1 MQSRTITKLA
11 YLFAIPALLVYLIF
25 WIIPTAMTFF
35 YSMTNWTGL
44 GKSYEFIG
52 LKNLEYLLRDGT
64 LLNSLKVTLL
74 YCAFTLVVGNIY
86 ALVVALILNMEL
98 RLRNVYR
105 VVFYLP
111 SLLSTVVVGY
121 IWGYVYIPHYG
132 MIAQFLKLIGLSTF
146 DPNLLGNTHTAL
158 YAVSIVE
165 IWKASGGTIII
176 YLAGLQTIPYEIE
189 EAARI
194 DGCSRWQLFWR
205 IRFPLLSTAITIN
218 LVLSVIF
225 GLKAFDYMYLM
236 TKGGPGKATSTLMF
250 TVYNMAFVENL
261 FGKASALGIIS
272 FLVILVATAFTLKF
286 LRSREV
292 EIG

>member
-1 MQSRTITKLA
+1 MQKRTITNLA
-11 YLFAIPALLVYLIF
+11 YLFAIPALVIYLVF
-25 WIIPTAMTFF
+25 WIIPTAMTFY
-35 YSMTNWTGL
+35 YSTTNWTGL

-74 YCAFTLVVGNIY
+74 YCLFTLVVGNIY
-86 ALVVALILNMEL
+86 ALAVALILNMEL
-98 RLRNVYR
+98 RLRNAYR
-105 VVFYLP
+105 VLFYLP

-132 MIAQFLKLIGLSTF
+132 MIAQFLKLIGLPGF

-194 DGCSRWQLFWR
+194 DGCSKWQLFWR

-225 GLKAFDYMYLM
+225 GLKAFDYVYLM
-236 TKGGPGKATSTLMF
+236 TKGGPARATSTLMF
-250 TVYNMAFVENL
+250 TVYNTAFVENL
-261 FGKASALGIIS
+261 FGKASALGIVAFI
-272 FLVILVATAFTLKF
+272 VILIATAFTLRF